1 MHILK
6 SETEVYAMTSHDLT
20 EENSKETLEEEVPNE
35 ETIAAMEEG
44 RRIASDPNVK
54 GYSSMEELKKALE
67 E

>member
-20 EENSKETLEEEVPNE
+20 EENNKDALKDEVPNDA
-35 ETIAAMEEG
+35 TIAAMEEG
-44 RRIASDPNVK
+44 RRIASDKSVK
-54 GYSSMEELKKALE
+54 GYTSMKELRKALE